1 MTDLIIIG
9 CGPGGYQTAHHAA
22 RKGLQVTIFE
32 DQEVGGTCLNR
43 GCIPTKTF
51 CHVADVIDGV
61 HDAEAYGIDNLG
73 FDINFA
79 KIRDH
84 KNEVVSQLR
93 SGIETLMSAPGI
105 TFVRG
110 KASMKDAHTVICNG
124 EEYQA
129 RNIIIATG
137 SHAKMPPIEGIHSPN
152 VVTSTELLDIDHI
165 PAHLVIVGAGV
176 IGMEFAAAFS
186 SFGSSVTVIEFL
198 KECLPPVDSDIAKRL
213 RKLLE
218 KRGIKFFLQAGV
230 KRIEG
235 QTVIFEQ
242 KGKELR
248 VDGDT
253 ILIAT
258 GRGANTDGLNLDEV
272 GIQYDR
278 RGICTDEHLET
289 SVKGVYAI
297 GDVNGKMMLAHA
309 AEFQGYHVINH
320 LLGEE
325 DAIRLDI
332 MPSAVFTNPEV
343 AGVGR
348 TEDQCKADG
357 LAYESHKGF
366 YRANGKALAMNV
378 TDGIVKILTDSEKRI
393 IGCHILGA
401 HASDIVQEA
410 TALMNHG
417 ATLDDLRAI
426 IHTHPTLGEILLDA
440 AER

>member
-105 TFVRG
+105 TLVKG

-325 DAIRLDI
+325 DAIR
-332 MPSAVFTNPEV
+332 
-343 AGVGR
+343 
-348 TEDQCKADG
+348 
-357 LAYESHKGF
+357 
-366 YRANGKALAMNV
+366 
-378 TDGIVKILTDSEKRI
+378 
-393 IGCHILGA
+393 
-401 HASDIVQEA
+401 
-410 TALMNHG
+410 
-417 ATLDDLRAI
+417 
-426 IHTHPTLGEILLDA
+426 
-440 AER
+440 